1 MRQKWR
7 ENVWWVTQ
15 CITYRF
21 GVSSTADLVEVYL
34 KATLKSNKEG
44 HGTVVVEWRRC
55 IVLVICALAMYKMRC
70 VWVGETPLENCWKY
84 PGLWLQFELFSPHI
98 RSHSFHF
105 SLTRSLPHSCSF
117 PHSLSLSLCPQMVFA
132 LLYRAEL
139 RRASLYRHNCQTN
152 TLRALLCARGCAN
165 NRITG

>member
-15 CITYRF
+15 CIMYRF
-21 GVSSTADLVEVYL
+21 GVSSTADRVEVYL

-44 HGTVVVEWRRC
+44 HGTVVVDWRRC

-70 VWVGETPLENCWKY
+70 VWVGETLLENRWKY
-84 PGLWLQFELFSPHI
+84 PALWLQFELFNPHI

-105 SLTRSLPHSCSF
+105 SLTRSLPLSCSF
-117 PHSLSLSLCPQMVFA
+117 PHSLSLSLSSNGFCPTLQS
-132 LLYRAEL
+132 RAETSQPL
-139 RRASLYRHNCQTN
+139 QAQLPDKHPTSPAVGVQT
-152 TLRALLCARGCAN
+152 
-165 NRITG
+165 IE